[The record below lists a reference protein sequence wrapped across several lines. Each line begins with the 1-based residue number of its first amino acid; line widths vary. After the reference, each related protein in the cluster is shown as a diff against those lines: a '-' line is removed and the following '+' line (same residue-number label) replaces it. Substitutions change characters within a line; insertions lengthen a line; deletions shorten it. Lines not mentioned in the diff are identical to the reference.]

1 MIILDRVKIINGI
14 QPSLT
19 TENNN
24 INNINDNDD
33 IVNPHL
39 LNILNWS
46 PLENLVSNKSQTT
59 TNDENESKSK
69 NGYNAVQISIELQ
82 KKMLK

>member
-1 MIILDRVKIINGI
+1 VKIINGI

-24 INNINDNDD
+24 INNINDNDE

-46 PLENLVSNKSQTT
+46 PLENLTTNKSLTA

>member
-1 MIILDRVKIINGI
+1 M

-19 TENNN
+19 SDNNTN
-24 INNINDNDD
+24 TPTNDNNETDE
-33 IVNPHL
+33 IVNPRL

-46 PLENLVSNKSQTT
+46 PLENLVTNTT
-59 TNDENESKSK
+59 ALPINDENEPKAK

>member
-1 MIILDRVKIINGI
+1 MKIINGI

-24 INNINDNDD
+24 INNINDNDE
-33 IVNPHL
+33 IVNPRL

-46 PLENLVSNKSQTT
+46 PLENLTTNKSLTA